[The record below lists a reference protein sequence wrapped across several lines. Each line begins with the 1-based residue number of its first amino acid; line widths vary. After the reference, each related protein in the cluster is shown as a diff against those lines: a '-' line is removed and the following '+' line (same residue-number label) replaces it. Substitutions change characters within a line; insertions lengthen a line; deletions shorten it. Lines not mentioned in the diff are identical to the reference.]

1 MITMP
6 VRCPARWRSL
16 DGDSVTNLQKERM
29 KKGSAREFIYQTLRD
44 KILKLELKPGAKIS
58 ESEISHQLKVSRTPV
73 RESFLKLSQEDL
85 IEIYPQ
91 KGTFVSLIDLEL
103 LEEGRF
109 VRENIERAIVRMACA
124 GFPEE
129 YRFQL
134 ETNLKMQEVCNE
146 KRNYSRLYQLDDQF
160 HRILFFGCGKIR
172 TWNLMQQM
180 NTHFNR
186 MRHLRLFSSLEWDVI
201 VAQHKEI
208 FRLITEQ
215 KADLADEAMIQ
226 HLRLAVTEI
235 DLLIS
240 QYPDY
245 FRHKSDRGEGEAGT
259 KKEFA
264 EKLRSCNGSTISG

>member
-91 KGTFVSLIDLEL
+91 KGTFVSLIDLDL

-160 HRILFFGCGKIR
+160 HKILFFGCGKIR

-215 KADLADEAMIQ
+215 KADLADQAMIQ

-245 FRHKSDRGEGEAGT
+245 FRHKSD
-259 KKEFA
+259 
-264 EKLRSCNGSTISG
+264 

>member
-58 ESEISHQLKVSRTPV
+58 ESEISHQLKVSRAGRGRFEVVPGRSV
-73 RESFLKLSQEDL
+73 
-85 IEIYPQ
+85 EIYPQ
-91 KGTFVSLIDLEL
+91 KGPVSLIDLNSW
-103 LEEGRF
+103 RKADC
-109 VRENIERAIVRMACA
+109 RKISTAIVRMACA

-160 HRILFFGCGKIR
+160 HKILFFGCGKIR

-215 KADLADEAMIQ
+215 KADLADQAMIQ

-245 FRHKSDRGEGEAGT
+245 FRHKSD
-259 KKEFA
+259 
-264 EKLRSCNGSTISG
+264 